1 MEMTGDWWRCL
12 RELGPWF
19 VVEALLPG
27 AALFALLL
35 WLSQRFVRE
44 GFAPVRQHA
53 FAPTADIVSVK
64 ASAQRNWWSCTCVDA
79 CTCLS
84 RIVHGLRRRCLE
96 GFSTRK
102 RANHERRIA
111 TSGQA

>member
-44 GFAPVRQHA
+44 GFAQVRQHA
-53 FAPTADIVSVK
+53 FAPTADTVSVK
-64 ASAQRNWWSCTCVDA
+64 ASAQRNWWSCTCADA

-102 RANHERRIA
+102 RTNHERRIA
-111 TSGQA
+111 TSSQA